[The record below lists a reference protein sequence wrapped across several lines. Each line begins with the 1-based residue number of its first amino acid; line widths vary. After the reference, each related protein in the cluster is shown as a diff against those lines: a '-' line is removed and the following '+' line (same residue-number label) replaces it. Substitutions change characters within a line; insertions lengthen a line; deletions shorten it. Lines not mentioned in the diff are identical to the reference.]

1 MQYRTFYNDFILER
15 TTESGNQT
23 KTLINPI
30 PDLQGTDDVENGM
43 CLKQFVIGNYQLP
56 KLSAE
61 ELSQL
66 LNQSTP
72 SETKQNLIVREYL
85 MWIGDLMT
93 RSKARNARPT
103 PGRKKKK
110 LIRQEATNVVNR
122 EEINNQGNNRKFLV
136 ARTRPTKREV
146 KIKERQKQRKKL
158 QTMMKK
164 NPTKGAQS
172 VLNED
177 YGEEQKLFPHVFSLP
192 KSWSSIGGRFFPA
205 TQSGMTDPLHQ

>member
-1 MQYRTFYNDFILER
+1 MKFIDCAMHMTLWLFAES
-15 TTESGNQT
+15 TESGNQT

-85 MWIGDLMT
+85 MWIGGLMT

-122 EEINNQGNNRKFLV
+122 EEINNQGNNRKCSTAPSTTTSYWKGPRNLGI
-136 ARTRPTKREV
+136 RPK
-146 KIKERQKQRKKL
+146 
-158 QTMMKK
+158 
-164 NPTKGAQS
+164 
-172 VLNED
+172 
-177 YGEEQKLFPHVFSLP
+177 H
-192 KSWSSIGGRFFPA
+192 
-205 TQSGMTDPLHQ
+205 